1 MEAKSLLFM
10 SEFVKL
16 SVLCGKVMKTIYGH
30 VVSFLRFRIPAPSIL
45 CRAFA
50 VAMLDPWA
58 DLLLPPFGFLQQ
70 SDRPHSHYR

>member
-30 VVSFLRFRIPAPSIL
+30 VVSFLRFRVL
-45 CRAFA
+45 CPIYS
-50 VAMLDPWA
+50 VPGVCGCYVGPL
-58 DLLLPPFGFLQQ
+58 G
-70 SDRPHSHYR
+70 